1 MALFGDRA
9 SKKPRGEKP
18 ATTFAKV
25 SCQLFGN
32 LLAALER
39 AEPNAKPDYAVIL
52 RYAVAI
58 IALNYHSRHIN
69 SADVATVIEEA
80 NRSAARSIAHTLDN
94 EARIADRAAFY
105 DRYTEVAPGTLA
117 DEIESLVLDMV
128 TGKDDTNF
136 SLVRRY
142 AEEALGAP
150 STMSDEAF
158 QEFADTVE
166 DRIMIS
172 SKVVMKNL

>member
-1 MALFGDRA
+1 MALFGERV
-9 SKKPRGEKP
+9 SKKPKGEKP
-18 ATTFAKV
+18 ATTFAKL

-32 LLAALER
+32 LLALLER
-39 AEPNAKPDYAVIL
+39 AATDAKPDYTVIL

-69 SADVATVIEEA
+69 SPDVAAVIEEA
-80 NRSAARSIAHTLDN
+80 NRNAARSIAHTLEN
-94 EARIADRAAFY
+94 EARIDDRAAFY
-105 DRYTEVAPGTLA
+105 DRYMAVTPATLA

-128 TGKDDTNF
+128 TGKDDEALT
-136 SLVRRY
+136 LVRRY
-142 AEEALGAP
+142 TEEALGAP
-150 STMSDEAF
+150 PTMTDEAF
-158 QEFADTVE
+158 REYADVVE